1 RRTVAAGSSV
11 LLPAPDI
18 PNVSFTEWEYIRNTT
33 PEFILQYYAHYQS
46 PTIYS
51 AYKGRVVFYPKN
63 GSLLLQSVQET
74 DSGIYRATV
83 DLIQDKARTTF
94 LEVIQPVPQPE
105 LQCRSNLAGSPIE
118 LACVVPEGRVAA
130 ISWKKDGHPL
140 PPEKC
145 YWLLGDETVLW
156 IKNGDK
162 SDCGSFS
169 CNVSN
174 MISWKEADLNLTVTG

>member
-1 RRTVAAGSSV
+1 RTVAAGSSV
-11 LLPAPDI
+11 LLHRLDI
-18 PNVSFTEWEYIRNTT
+18 QNVNFTEWEYIRNTT
-33 PEFILQYYAHYQS
+33 TEFILQYYADQPS
-46 PTIYS
+46 PTIYPP
-51 AYKGRVVFYPKN
+51 YQGRVVFYPGN
-63 GSLLLQSVQET
+63 GSLLLQRVQES

-83 DLIQDKARTTF
+83 DLMQDKAWTTL

-118 LACVVPEGRVAA
+118 LVCVVPEGRVAS

-145 YWLLGDETVLW
+145 YGLSGNMTVLR
-156 IKNGDK
+156 IRRGEK

-169 CNVSN
+169 CNISN
-174 MISWKEADLNLTVTG
+174 VISWKEADLNLTVTG